1 MKKSTNL
8 YKRLLKC
15 LHMGQSLFLT
25 NSQQIIR
32 FKDGLDGE
40 DIFGQT

>member
-1 MKKSTNL
+1 
-8 YKRLLKC
+8 
-15 LHMGQSLFLT
+15 MGQSLFLT